1 MSKSILLI
9 LKMLLWS
16 DRIKDNKILL
26 NIEIDSEFLMFTS
39 KLSQSFWEHGK
50 LKLKLKIKTKIN
62 DLRIKIKILY
72 II

>member
-1 MSKSILLI
+1 MLLI

-16 DRIKDNKILL
+16 DRIKDNKLLL

-50 LKLKLKIKTKIN
+50 LKLKLKIKIN

>member
-1 MSKSILLI
+1 
-9 LKMLLWS
+9 
-16 DRIKDNKILL
+16 
-26 NIEIDSEFLMFTS
+26 MFTS